1 MTQANRTVEFVYD
14 FVSVPC
20 HIAWKSLDSMVKA
33 IGAEVVM
40 TPVLCGGIF
49 KAIGN
54 AGPLGIRA
62 KAEWY
67 ARDLALWARKRGVV
81 FNPSPFLPIRSLP
94 LMRGSFIAVERNET
108 FRYVDAMFDAIYVHG
123 RNLSDLTRVE
133 ETLREAGLDAD
144 AYLDGIGREDI
155 KQKLLRNTEEAIARR
170 VFGVPT
176 FFVNDELFFG
186 QDRLEFVVE
195 ALQRS

>member
-1 MTQANRTVEFVYD
+1 MAHVTGTVEFVYD

-20 HIAWKSLDSMVKA
+20 HIAWKCLDSMVKA

-54 AGPLGIRA
+54 PGPLAIAA
-62 KAEWY
+62 KREWY
-67 ARDLALWARKRGVV
+67 ARDLALWAKRRGVTLAL
-81 FNPSPFLPIRSLP
+81 SPFLPIRSLP
-94 LMRGSFIAVERNET
+94 LMRGSFIAAERNES
-108 FRYVDAMFDAIYVHG
+108 FGYVDTVFDAIYVHG
-123 RNLSDLTRVE
+123 RNLSDMKVVE
-133 ETLREAGLDAD
+133 ETLSEAGLDTD
-144 AYLDGIGREDI
+144 AYLRGMGREDI
-155 KQKLLRNTEEAIARR
+155 KQKLLRNTEDAIGRR

-176 FFVNDELFFG
+176 FFVNNELFFG

-195 ALQRS
+195 ALQRN

>member
-1 MTQANRTVEFVYD
+1 MMSVSGTVEFVYD

-20 HIAWKSLDSMVKA
+20 HIAWKSLDSMIKA
-33 IGAEVVM
+33 IGANVVM

-49 KAIGN
+49 KALGN
-54 AGPLGIRA
+54 TGPLGIPA

-67 ARDLALWARKRGVV
+67 ARDLTLWARKRGVIL
-81 FNPSPFLPIRSLP
+81 NPSPFLPIRSLP

-108 FRYVDAMFDAIYVHG
+108 FRYVDTMFDAIYVHG
-123 RNLSDLTRVE
+123 HNLSDLTLVE
-133 ETLREAGLDAD
+133 KTLSEAGLDAD

-176 FFVNDELFFG
+176 FFVKDELFFG
-186 QDRLEFVVE
+186 QDRLEFVVD
-195 ALQRS
+195 ALRRE

>member
-1 MTQANRTVEFVYD
+1 MTSAARTVEFVYD

-20 HIAWKSLDSMVKA
+20 HIAWKSLDSMVKPL
-33 IGAEVVM
+33 GAEVIM

-54 AGPLGIRA
+54 GGPLAIPA

-67 ARDLALWARKRGVV
+67 ARDLALWARKRRVS
-81 FNPSPFLPIRSLP
+81 FAPSPFPLVRSLP
-94 LMRGSFIAVERNET
+94 LLRGCFVAAERNET
-108 FRYVDAMFDAIYVHG
+108 FRYVDAMFDAIYVHQ
-123 RNLSDLTRVE
+123 RNLSDMKIVE
-133 ETLREAGLDAD
+133 EVLSEAGLDAD
-144 AYLDGIGREDI
+144 AYLRGMEREDI
-155 KQKLLRNTEEAIARR
+155 KRNLLRNTEDAIARR

-176 FFVNDELFFG
+176 FFVNNELFFG

-195 ALQRS
+195 ALQRK